1 MGVGVLIGKFLPFF
15 PDFIKKFDVYN
26 VNIIIA
32 FLIWFMIFL
41 MMLKINFSSVK
52 KIGKNPKGLVL
63 TWVINW
69 VVKPFSMFGIA
80 YLFFIV
86 IYKNIMPD
94 VNKDYLAVAILLWV
108 APCTA
113 MVFVWST
120 MTKGNASYTLVQVAT
135 NDLIILIL
143 FVYISLLLG
152 VSGFSIPWSTLILS
166 LVLFVIV
173 PMVLGIFF
181 RNFIIKKKN
190 VDFLNN
196 KAIPK
201 FNNLTIVGLLVTLVI
216 IFSLQA
222 DLIINNP
229 LHNILIAIPL
239 IIQTFFIF
247 FTTYFSGKLLKLPYE
262 ISSPS
267 AMIGASNFFEL
278 AVAVAIP
285 VFPLYPG
292 VALATIV
299 GVLV

>member
-32 FLIWFMIFL
+32 FLIWFMIFP

-52 KIGKNPKGLVL
+52 KIGKNPKVLVL

-94 VNKDYLAVAILLWV
+94 VNKDYLAGAILLGV

-143 FVYISLLLG
+143 FVPISSLLLG

-181 RNFIIKKKN
+181 RNFIIKKKD

-196 KAIPK
+196 KVIPK
-201 FNNLTIVGLLVTLVI
+201 FNNLTIAGLLVTLVI

-229 LHNILIAIPL
+229 LHIILIAIPL

-247 FTTYFSGKLLKLPYE
+247 FYYLFFWKAFKT
-262 ISSPS
+262 SPW
-267 AMIGASNFFEL
+267 NFFS
-278 AVAVAIP
+278 
-285 VFPLYPG
+285 FSYDRSK
-292 VALATIV
+292 
-299 GVLV
+299 